1 MKKRKI
7 GLLPKVAFAIVFG
20 IVCGL
25 FFPSWAVRIFTT
37 FNAFFSNFL
46 GFIVPLLILG
56 LIAPGIAELGKGAGR
71 MLMITVTLAYL
82 FTLFSGFF
90 TYFTCDLVY
99 PYILKDA
106 ASMVVAE
113 GAGEASSL
121 PFFVIQI
128 PPLMDIM
135 SALFLAFT
143 LGMGVSVIGGTSL
156 RNGLHDY
163 KELIQKV
170 IVGVIIPILP
180 IFIFGIFL
188 EMTFAGKVAS
198 VLGIFIKII
207 VVIFI
212 MTVVLLLIQYSFA
225 GIIGKTNPLRHLK
238 NMLPAYVTALG
249 TQSSAATIPVTLA
262 QTIKNKIPEHIANF
276 VIPLCSTIHLSG
288 STLKIVACSIA
299 IIMTS
304 GMDIGFAQ
312 FAGFI
317 FMLAIVMVAAPT
329 VPGGAIMASI
339 GILQSM
345 LGFNQEA
352 IGLMIALYI
361 AMDSFGTACNV
372 TGDGSIAIIITKIAE
387 SDEKRALKK
396 QGLSN

>member
-1 MKKRKI
+1 
-7 GLLPKVAFAIVFG
+7 
-20 IVCGL
+20 
-25 FFPSWAVRIFTT
+25 
-37 FNAFFSNFL
+37 
-46 GFIVPLLILG
+46 
-56 LIAPGIAELGKGAGR
+56 
-71 MLMITVTLAYL
+71 
-82 FTLFSGFF
+82 
-90 TYFTCDLVY
+90 
-99 PYILKDA
+99 
-106 ASMVVAE
+106 MVVTE
-113 GAGEASSL
+113 GAEDVTTL
-121 PFFVIQI
+121 PFFTIAI

-143 LGMGVSVIGGTSL
+143 LGMGVAVIGGSSL
-156 RNGLHDY
+156 KNVLSDF

-170 IVGVIIPILP
+170 ITGVIIPVLP
-180 IFIFGIFL
+180 IFIFGIFI

-225 GIIGKTNPLRHLK
+225 GVIGKTNPFRHLR

-288 STLKIVACSIA
+288 STLKIVACSLA
-299 IIMTS
+299 IIVTS
-304 GMDIGFAQ
+304 GMDINFAQ

-339 GILQSM
+339 GVLQSM

-387 SDEKRALKK
+387 SDEKRARKK
-396 QGLSN
+396 QTEQI